1 MSKYNTSGENCF
13 IEGQTEWE
21 GRKLLIKKKREN
33 NFKFLRKE
41 SKISYL
47 ETNCDVVVSGYSIK

>member
-21 GRKLLIKKKREN
+21 GRKLLIKKRERIILS
-33 NFKFLRKE
+33 FLER